1 MRTDPM
7 PGNFA
12 ATLCAALLLG
22 LVVDAANAPL
32 LAAPPNPAQ
41 ATARIPPVNRTFV
54 AETVAALLPA
64 DLVSTVRVSY
74 QQNGWPISP
83 NGSTSGT
90 YSATKGNPG
99 WVTVAVRNNGTIN
112 SPDGT
117 PQHTSFAF
125 LVRITSNRR
134 GGTVVPQVETVV
146 KDYTFTETL
155 QAGGTYLYGI
165 PFDPFPNKIMTG
177 IGQFAHAEWH
187 PMTVEVKV
195 DPPNQVKES
204 NENNNNFTYT
214 VNFTD

>member
-7 PGNFA
+7 PGNSA

-22 LVVDAANAPL
+22 FAADAANAPL

-41 ATARIPPVNRTFV
+41 AAARNPQVLRTFV
-54 AETVAALLPA
+54 PEKSTAPLPA
-64 DLVSTVRVSY
+64 DLISTVRVSY

-90 YSATKGNPG
+90 YSASKGNPG
-99 WVTVAVRNNGTIN
+99 WVTVAVRNTGTIN

-117 PQHTSFAF
+117 PQRTSFAI

-134 GGTVVPQVETVV
+134 GGVLGPQVETVV
-146 KDYTFTETL
+146 KDYTFTEPL

-165 PFDPFPNKIMTG
+165 AFDPFPNKIMTG
-177 IGQFAHAEWH
+177 TGQWAHANWY
-187 PMTVEVKV
+187 PMTVQVTV
-195 DPPNQVKES
+195 DAPNQVKES
-204 NENNNNFTYT
+204 NETNNNFTYT